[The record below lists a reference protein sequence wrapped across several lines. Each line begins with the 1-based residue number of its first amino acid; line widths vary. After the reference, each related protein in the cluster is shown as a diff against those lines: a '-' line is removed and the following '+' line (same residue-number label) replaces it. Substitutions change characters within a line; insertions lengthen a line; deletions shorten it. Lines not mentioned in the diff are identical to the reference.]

1 MGIFRATKRIRAAG
15 LPLAILACVLVFQSL
30 HARKNEPAGW
40 DPGTVWDGPNPA
52 EPVALFLL
60 GTLVI
65 APIRFLIIRK
75 AEQQESVGS
84 VPFPKIDGPIVAPN

>member
-1 MGIFRATKRIRAAG
+1 
-15 LPLAILACVLVFQSL
+15 
-30 HARKNEPAGW
+30 
-40 DPGTVWDGPNPA
+40 VWDGPNPA

-60 GTLVI
+60 VTLVI

-84 VPFPKIDGPIVAPN
+84 VPFLKIDGPIVAPN